1 MSFGE
6 MVPKENKARIVNQ
19 LFRLLR
25 MTRDQE
31 ALIGL
36 EYNKDSKTFD
46 ETVVAIY
53 RSGRKQEINV
63 SMDSGI
69 ALIRDVVRALR

>member
-1 MSFGE
+1 MPFGVMS
-6 MVPKENKARIVNQ
+6 PKEDKKKICKK
-19 LFRLLR
+19 LFELLTL
-25 MTRDQE
+25 TRDQE
-31 ALIGL
+31 ALVSL
-36 EYNKDSKTFD
+36 EYMPTETHD
-46 ETVVAIY
+46 EAVVATY

>member
-1 MSFGE
+1 MSFGV
-6 MVPKENKARIVNQ
+6 MSPKEDKKKICKK
-19 LFRLLR
+19 LFELLT

-31 ALIGL
+31 ALVSL
-36 EYNKDSKTFD
+36 EYTATTTH
-46 ETVVAIY
+46 EEAVVATY

>member
-1 MSFGE
+1 MSFGV
-6 MVPKENKARIVNQ
+6 MSPKEDKKKICKK
-19 LFRLLR
+19 LFELLT

-36 EYNKDSKTFD
+36 EYHHDNKTYE

-53 RSGRKQEINV
+53 RSGRKQAINV
-63 SMDSGI
+63 TADSGI

>member
-1 MSFGE
+1 MPFGK
-6 MVPKENKARIVNQ
+6 MIPKENKAKICKK
-19 LFRLLR
+19 LFELLT

-31 ALIGL
+31 ALVSL
-36 EYNKDSKTFD
+36 EYTTTETLD
-46 ETVVAIY
+46 EAVVATY
-53 RSGRKQEINV
+53 RSGRKQVINV

>member
-1 MSFGE
+1 MPFGE
-6 MVPKENKARIVNQ
+6 MRPQENKARIVNQ

-31 ALIGL
+31 ALVSL
-36 EYNKDSKTFD
+36 EYTTTTTH
-46 ETVVAIY
+46 EEAVVATY